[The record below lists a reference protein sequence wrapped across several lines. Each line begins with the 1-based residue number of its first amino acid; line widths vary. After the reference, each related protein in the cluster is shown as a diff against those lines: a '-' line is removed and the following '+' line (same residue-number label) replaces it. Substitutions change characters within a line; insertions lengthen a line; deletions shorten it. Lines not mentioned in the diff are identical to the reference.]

1 MPRELA
7 AIELNTFNAGL
18 ITDASPLTSPDNSSL
33 DEENMV
39 LNSDGSRNRRLGMDF
54 EEDFQEIATSI
65 TYSNPSD
72 ISHSVFRWENAG
84 GDSGRNVAVVQFGNE
99 LKFFDMATRPISG
112 NLLYTHIF
120 STLGN
125 DISLSYASVDGVLVV
140 ATGEKAIQTFQIDGN
155 IVTQSETTLYI
166 RDLFGVHAEDGGV
179 DLNSGAGL
187 QKRPTTLSTPHLY
200 NLRNQSFGIP
210 RVLETDVTT
219 KQDPLTSFYSTAS
232 AYPSNSDSVT
242 QALYADANLSS
253 GRTLERFFTQD
264 LFSNPLGA
272 SKTAV
277 GYFIIDALE
286 RGASRV
292 AQEAAN
298 RTTYPLITHAITPSQ
313 LPEDKT
319 PGGASVVAE
328 FSGRAWYAGF
338 SGELVDGDSR
348 SPRMSSYILFS
359 QLVSNISDIGL
370 CYQEGDPTTKDTPEL
385 VDTDGGYIRID
396 GAYGIN
402 RIENMSGSLIIMA
415 ENGIWRITGTSDSGF
430 TATAYTVEKV
440 SDRGCPNPKS
450 SIVVDNTM
458 FYWAE
463 DGIYHLRLGEL
474 GGWEAVNISINK
486 IQNLFE
492 AIPEKDKIKVTGSY
506 DRLQR
511 KVRWL
516 YKIDLDEDTD
526 TMELVLDV
534 LLTGFYSNRLTGVA
548 DSIPRVVDI
557 FQSTTYQVALTDEQ
571 VTVGGADVTVN
582 GFDVTTTATSRA
594 DVERGELSYLVVTSL
609 DGNINY
615 TFCNYTDQDFI
626 DWKSHDGVGVDAYAY
641 MITTYLSGTDFQRGK
656 QVPYVH
662 THMRKTETG
671 ISEDGAGNLIIENPS
686 SCLMQVQWDWSSN
699 NGSGRWSRP
708 YQVYRH
714 RRPYIP
720 SSLPDDYDTGYSTVT
735 TRSRIRGFG
744 KVLAVKIYSEPQKDL
759 HIYGWSVLFNVNNN
773 V

>member
-7 AIELNTFNAGL
+7 AVELNTFNAGL

-39 LNSDGSRNRRLGMDF
+39 LNSDGSRNRRLGMDY
-54 EEDFQEIATSI
+54 EENFTDISTTIA
-65 TYSNPSD
+65 YSNPSE
-72 ISHSVFRWENAG
+72 ITHSVFRWENAG
-84 GDSGRNVAVVQFGNE
+84 GDSGRNLAVVQFGNE

-112 NLLYTHIF
+112 NLLYTHKFTSF
-120 STLGN
+120 SNNLA
-125 DISLSYASVDGVLVV
+125 LSYASVDGVLVV
-140 ATGEKAIQTFQIDGN
+140 ATGQKSIETFELDTNTITHSQ
-155 IVTQSETTLYI
+155 TTLFI
-166 RDLFGVHAEDGGV
+166 RDLFGVHAEDGGT
-179 DLNSGAGL
+179 DLNSGSGL
-187 QKRPTTLSTPHLY
+187 QKRPTSLSKPHLY

-210 RVLETDVTT
+210 RVLETNVTT
-219 KQDPLTSFYSTAS
+219 KQDPITSFYNTAS
-232 AYPSNSDSVT
+232 SYPSNSDSVT
-242 QALYADANLSS
+242 QALYADANLTS
-253 GRTLERFFTQD
+253 GRTLDRFFTQD

-272 SKTAV
+272 SKTAT

-286 RGASRV
+286 RGASRITND
-292 AQEAAN
+292 AEN
-298 RTTYPLITHAITPSQ
+298 RSTYSLLTHSISSGQ
-313 LPEDKT
+313 LPTDKT

-338 SGELVDGDSR
+338 SGEVEDGDSR

-359 QLVSNISDIGL
+359 QLVSNIADIGL
-370 CYQEGDPTTKDTPEL
+370 CYQEGDPTTKDAPEL

-450 SIVVDNTM
+450 SVVVDNTM

-463 DGIYHLRLGEL
+463 DGIYHLRLGDL
-474 GGWEAVNISINK
+474 GGWESVNISINK

-492 AIPEKDKIKVTGSY
+492 NIPEKDKIEATGSY

-516 YKIDLDEDTD
+516 YKVDIDEDTE

-534 LLTGFYSNRLTGVA
+534 LLTGFYSNRIAGI
-548 DSIPRVVDI
+548 DSNIPRVVDI
-557 FQSTTYQVALTDEQ
+557 FQSTTYQVSLTSED
-571 VTVGGADVTVN
+571 VTVGGVQVTADSEDVVVN
-582 GFDVTTTATSRA
+582 SSQRA
-594 DVERGELSYLVVTSL
+594 DVDRGELSYLVVTSTT
-609 DGNINY
+609 GTISY
-615 TFCNYTDQDFI
+615 TFCNYTDRDFI
-626 DWKSHDGVGVDAYAY
+626 DWKTYDGTGVDAYAY
-641 MITTYLSGTDFQRGK
+641 LVTTYLSGTDFQRGK
-656 QVPYVH
+656 QIPYVH

-671 ISEDGAGNLIIENPS
+671 LSEDGEGNLVIENPS
-686 SCLMQVQWDWSSN
+686 SCLLQVQWDWSSN
-699 NGSGRWSRP
+699 NESGRWSRP
-708 YQVYRH
+708 YQAYRH
-714 RRPYIP
+714 RRPYMP
-720 SSLPDDYDTGYSTVT
+720 ASLPADYDTGYSTIS
-735 TRSRIRGFG
+735 TRHRIRGFG
-744 KVLAVKIYSEPQKDL
+744 KVLAVKVSTEPLKDMHL
-759 HIYGWSVLFNVNNN
+759 YGWSVLFNVNSN